1 MAITFNNI
9 PTTIRTPGAYTEVD
23 NSRALQGL
31 VANPHKVLILGQKL
45 AGGTAGIEEL
55 KAITSDGLADGF
67 FGTGSILAR
76 MCNMFKKNNA
86 NTELHAMALSN
97 DGGVKAHGSVIFSDC
112 LDGNTA
118 SGTGTIYIMINGTQF
133 AYNYA
138 SGDSGQTIASHFAS
152 VIASDQTSP
161 VSAENTDGSL
171 YLTAKNS
178 GTLGNNI
185 NIRFNYYEG
194 QQVPGTFSGIG
205 IVSAMCS
212 QLNSMTGGSVDP
224 DLDDAWAVI
233 DGEQYHYIVQ
243 PYTDATNLTSI
254 EGELEDRFG
263 PLEDIQ
269 GHGFVAYRATVA
281 GCTTKGNA
289 RNSPHNTILGVYD
302 APQGPEE
309 WAAALG
315 GIASFYLNQDPAR
328 PLQFL
333 KLKDIL
339 APPVENRFTRAERDI
354 LLYDGIATW
363 ITDTASNVLIERC
376 ITTYQK
382 NVAGNPDPSYL
393 DVQTLATLGEIRYQY
408 KTRMQNRFI
417 IPRFKLAD
425 DTFPVQPGSKVV
437 TPKTVA
443 AETIAV
449 FTELRNAGLVENLDE
464 FITNLVVERDATD
477 QNRVNVL
484 LPADLINQ
492 FRILAGLLQ
501 FIL

>member
-9 PTTIRTPGAYTEVD
+9 PNTMRTPGAYTEVD
-23 NSRALQGL
+23 NSRALKGL
-31 VANPHKVLILGQKL
+31 VANPHKVLIIGQGL
-45 AGGTAGIEEL
+45 ATGSVGVEEL

-86 NTELHAMALSN
+86 NTELFAMALSG
-97 DGGVKAHGSVIFSDC
+97 DGGVKAHASVMFSEC
-112 LDGNTA
+112 LDGNIA

-138 SGDSGQTIASHFAS
+138 SGDSGQAIASHFAS
-152 VIASDQTSP
+152 VIASDLTVP
-161 VSAENTDGSL
+161 VSAENVDGSL

-178 GTLGNNI
+178 GTLGNDI

-194 QQVPGTFSGIG
+194 QQVPDTFSGITV
-205 IVSAMCS
+205 VSAMYS
-212 QLNSMTGGSVDP
+212 QLNSMTGGTVDP

-233 DGEQYHYIVQ
+233 DGEQFHYIIQ
-243 PYTDATNLTSI
+243 PYTGVANLTSI
-254 EGELEDRFG
+254 EDELADRFG

-269 GHGFVAYRATVA
+269 GHGFTAYRATLA
-281 GCTTKGNA
+281 DCSTKGNT
-289 RNSPHNTILGVYD
+289 RNSPFNTIIGVYD

-309 WAAALG
+309 WAAAWG
-315 GIASFYLNQDPAR
+315 AIASFYLNQDPAR

-333 KLKDIL
+333 KLKKIL
-339 APPVENRFTRAERDI
+339 APPIEWRFTREERDT

-363 ITDTASNVLIERC
+363 ITDTSSNVLIERC

-382 NVAGNPDPSYL
+382 NVAGTPDPSYL

-443 AETIAV
+443 AETIAL

-464 FITNLVVERDATD
+464 FTTNLVVERDAVD